1 MQDTRSPVAP
11 SLTIAAAQHDMRE
24 AYLGGAPG
32 MFVSGCVWTVAGLVC
47 LWRSP
52 QTAVWA
58 LFVGGVLI
66 HPLSGLLTRLLGRP
80 GRHAAGN
87 PLGML
92 AFATTIWMI
101 LMLFLA
107 YGIAL
112 WRIEL
117 FFPAMLFVIGGR
129 YLTFATLF
137 GRKLFWM
144 CGGLLAA
151 AGYGLAKF
159 HAAPVAGAFTG
170 AAIEIVFSGIILMS
184 AKFTAVNGKHLN
196 ANVNT

>member
-1 MQDTRSPVAP
+1 MHDIRPLVP
-11 SLTIAAAQHDMRE
+11 DSLTIDAAQQDMRD

-32 MFVSGCVWTVAGLVC
+32 MFVSGTVWAVAGLVC

-52 QTAVWA
+52 QMAVWA
-58 LFVGGVLI
+58 LYAGGVLI
-66 HPLSGLLTRLLGRP
+66 HPLSVLLTRLLGRP
-80 GRHAAGN
+80 GRHAPGN

-137 GRKLFWM
+137 GGKVFWV
-144 CGGLLAA
+144 CGALLAA
-151 AGYGLAKF
+151 AGYGLATQ
-159 HAAPVAGAFTG
+159 HAAAAAGAFAG
-170 AAIEIVFSGIILMS
+170 SVIEIVFGGIVLAGMRGTRGTARVS
-184 AKFTAVNGKHLN
+184 A
-196 ANVNT
+196 

>member
-1 MQDTRSPVAP
+1 MHDTRSPVP
-11 SLTIAAAQHDMRE
+11 GSLTVASAQQDMRD

-32 MFVSGCVWTVAGLVC
+32 MFVSGCVWAVAGVVC
-47 LWRSP
+47 VWRTP
-52 QTAVWA
+52 QLAVWA
-58 LFVGGVLI
+58 LYAGGVLI
-66 HPLSGLLTRLLGRP
+66 HPLSLLLVRVLGRP
-80 GRHAAGN
+80 GRHASGN

-101 LMLFLA
+101 LMLFVV

-137 GRKLFWM
+137 GTKLFWV
-144 CGGLLAA
+144 CGAVLAL
-151 AGYGLAKF
+151 AGYGLAAR
-159 HAAPVAGAFTG
+159 HATPAAGAFAG
-170 AAIEIVFSGIILMS
+170 AMIEIVFSGIVLSGSRRTKAAASVS
-184 AKFTAVNGKHLN
+184 A
-196 ANVNT
+196 

>member
-1 MQDTRSPVAP
+1 MHDTRSPD
-11 SLTIAAAQHDMRE
+11 SLTIEAAQRDMRD

-32 MFVSGCVWTVAGLVC
+32 MFVSGTVWAIAGLVC

-52 QTAVWA
+52 QDAVWA
-58 LFVGGVLI
+58 LYAGGVLI
-66 HPLSGLLTRLLGRP
+66 HPLSVLLTRLLGRP
-80 GRHAAGN
+80 GRHASGN

-137 GRKLFWM
+137 GTRLFWV
-144 CGGLLAA
+144 CGAALAA
-151 AGYGLAKF
+151 AGYGLAKL
-159 HAAPVAGAFTG
+159 HAAPAAGAFAG
-170 AAIEIVFSGIILMS
+170 SVIEIGFGVVVLARMRGTRNAAPVS
-184 AKFTAVNGKHLN
+184 A
-196 ANVNT
+196 

>member
-1 MQDTRSPVAP
+1 MHATQTPGPA
-11 SLTIAAAQHDMRE
+11 SLTFVAAQQDMRT

-32 MFVSGCVWTVAGLVC
+32 LFVSGSVWAIAGLVC
-47 LWRSP
+47 LRHSP
-52 QTAVWA
+52 QAAVWA
-58 LFVGGVLI
+58 LYAGGVMI
-66 HPLSGLLTRLLGRP
+66 HPVSALLTRALGRP
-80 GRHAAGN
+80 ARHQAGN

-101 LMLFLA
+101 MMLALV

-137 GRKLFWM
+137 GRKLFWA
-144 CGGLLAA
+144 CGAVLALAGYALAA
-151 AGYGLAKF
+151 R
-159 HAAPVAGAFTG
+159 HAMPAAGAFTG
-170 AAIEIVFSGIILMS
+170 AAVEIAFGCIALAGMRGTKAAASVS
-184 AKFTAVNGKHLN
+184 A
-196 ANVNT
+196 

>member
-1 MQDTRSPVAP
+1 MQDTHSPVAA
-11 SLTIAAAQHDMRE
+11 SLTIAAAQQDMRE

-32 MFVSGCVWTVAGLVC
+32 MFVSGTVWAVAGLVC
-47 LWRSP
+47 LSRSP

-58 LFVGGVLI
+58 LFAGGVLI
-66 HPLSGLLTRLLGRP
+66 HPVAGLLTRLLGRP

-137 GRKLFWM
+137 GRKVFWI
-144 CGGLLAA
+144 CGGLLAG
-151 AGYGLAKF
+151 AGYGLAKL

-170 AAIEIVFSGIILMS
+170 AAIEIVFSGIVLMS
-184 AKFTAVNGKHLN
+184 AKFTAADGKHLRTN
-196 ANVNT
+196 INT

>member
-1 MQDTRSPVAP
+1 MHDTRSLVPE
-11 SLTIAAAQHDMRE
+11 SLTTDAAQQDMRD

-32 MFVSGCVWTVAGLVC
+32 MFVSGTAWSVAGLVC

-52 QTAVWA
+52 QMAVWA
-58 LFVGGVLI
+58 LYAGGVLI
-66 HPLSGLLTRLLGRP
+66 HPLSVLLTRLLGRS
-80 GRHAAGN
+80 GRHAPGN

-137 GRKLFWM
+137 GRKLFWI
-144 CGGLLAA
+144 CGGLLAG
-151 AGYGLAKF
+151 AGYGLATL

-170 AAIEIVFSGIILMS
+170 AAIEIVFSGVILMS
-184 AKFTAVNGKHLN
+184 AKFTVADGKHLRT
-196 ANVNT
+196 NVNT

>member
-1 MQDTRSPVAP
+1 MHDTRSPVSG
-11 SLTIAAAQHDMRE
+11 SLTIASAQQDMRD

-32 MFVSGCVWTVAGLVC
+32 MFVSGCVWAVAGVVC
-47 LWRSP
+47 LWRTP
-52 QTAVWA
+52 QAAVWA
-58 LFVGGVLI
+58 LYAGGVLI
-66 HPLSGLLTRLLGRP
+66 HPLSVLLVRALGRS

-101 LMLFLA
+101 LMLFVV

-112 WRIEL
+112 WRTEL

-137 GRKLFWM
+137 GTKLFWV
-144 CGGLLAA
+144 CGAMLAL
-151 AGYGLAKF
+151 AGYGLAAR
-159 HAAPVAGAFTG
+159 HAVPAAGAFAG
-170 AAIEIVFSGIILMS
+170 AMIEIVFSGIVLSGSRRTTAAASVS
-184 AKFTAVNGKHLN
+184 A
-196 ANVNT
+196 